1 VSVSAEPRGA
11 TPGSRDDRR
20 VLRYVQLVVS
30 CGILGLGVGL
40 LLEAA
45 LGSDGYSTLV
55 SGLTLATGLPFW
67 VLNIVVGASFI
78 GLAWMRGTRPGPGTL
93 VQWFLVGFVISAV
106 LVVVPDVE
114 GLGVRVGLLL
124 PALVCITVG
133 VAGYLAS
140 RTGAGPAEAMALAWD
155 PPLPFRWSYN
165 LVQFGGA
172 LVGWLLGASVGVA
185 TVAIFLLL
193 GPAVD
198 AVRRTFPGLERR

>member
-1 VSVSAEPRGA
+1 VSAEPRGA